1 VENRPHTSCEELLTK
16 NVNIFEIQK
25 LVVEANRMRKMAIG
39 KKIGSSVY
47 VHVSALGHLPHSTT
61 DCITRAERIAVP
73 LPFKAN
79 VYRIDERKS
88 EVSLLNYKD
97 FDIDPF
103 PCLTES
109 IFVDIGAERF
119 SHRRFAQSK
128 NPPILHKKELLLAKH
143 HPSYKA
149 LEGLTLKLEELG
161 LYRNAHT
168 IGHLKQ
174 WEDRLSEAGVVIDEL
189 GGIQGQVS
197 PD

>member
-1 VENRPHTSCEELLTK
+1 LTK

-25 LVVEANRMRKMAIG
+25 LVVEASRMRKMAIG

-47 VHVSALGHLPHSTT
+47 VHVSTLGHLSHSIT
-61 DCITRAERIAVP
+61 DCIARAERIAAP

-79 VYRIDERKS
+79 VYRVDERKS

-103 PCLTES
+103 PCLAES
-109 IFVDIGAERF
+109 VFVDIKARRF
-119 SHRRFAQSK
+119 SHRRFAQSC
-128 NPPILHKKELLLAKH
+128 NPPILHKKELLLGKH

-149 LEGLTLKLEELG
+149 LEAVTMKLEALG
-161 LYRNAHT
+161 LFHNAHT

-174 WEDRLSEAGVVIDEL
+174 WSDRLSEAGMVIDEF
-189 GGIQGQVS
+189 GGIQSQVS